1 MFLASLAPLP
11 ARGDAV
17 DRLKPDYLKALHAAI
32 EGLKQDRQAIS
43 LPSKFTDYRGAMH
56 VHSGLSHDS
65 RSQLSEV
72 IAGAKKAGMR
82 FLMFTE
88 HPVPHHDYFKEG
100 HHGLVDGVLLI
111 PGAELTG
118 LLAFPMS
125 SVPEGS
131 TDPQAEVDAVL
142 KTHGQIFLCHLEERM
157 DWDLKRLTGSEIYN
171 LHADFKD
178 ETRLIKSMRGLT
190 GLLSLL
196 PASRKYP
203 QETMASLMDYPAD
216 YLRRYD
222 QLCEKSRL
230 TGIAA
235 NDAHHNNS
243 IKGIM
248 LDDGRLQLVDAL
260 GTKLAKID
268 SKVVA
273 ALKPYVP
280 DNLHPGETAVL
291 LDLDPYE
298 RSFHHVST
306 HLFLPEL
313 SERAVRD
320 ALTAGRAF
328 VSFEWIADPTG
339 FNFQAVRGAG
349 RLRDGE
355 RGAFRQ
361 GAVGPFGLAAAG
373 PLSADSQRQRG
384 PQRAR
389 PFLFASARIARQ
401 LSLGSLAQFG
411 RNARGLDPLQPDLRP
426 RLTSGSLKVRMM
438 RQVLQIPK
446 VASQSRR
453 TRGICASRRP
463 DLLRRASSSEQAAV
477 GPTSPPVRPS
487 SFSRRK
493 SGRSWSKNASAATAA
508 QLQKGGLRL
517 DSRESL
523 LKGGESGPVVNPGHP
538 EKSELVRAINYEA
551 DGFQMPPTGKLD
563 ADSIGA
569 LTEWIREGAAWPASS
584 SGGGGPSATRM
595 DFAKRAEHWSFQPL
609 RRSVVP
615 RVAEAAWPRNP
626 VDAFLAQ
633 RQQAA
638 GCGHADPA
646 DRRTLLRRVTF
657 DLIGLP
663 PTIDEIN
670 AFLADDSPRAYEKVV
685 DRLLASPHYGVR
697 WARHW
702 LDLVRF
708 AETYGHEFDYPIPEA
723 WRYRDYLV
731 RAFNDDLPFNQFV
744 TEHIAGDLI
753 PRPRRNVRDRTNES
767 VVATAFWWFGQAVH
781 SPVDL
786 RVEECNQLDNQVDV
800 MGKAFLGLSIACARC
815 HDHKF
820 DPIRARDYYALT
832 GFLRSSRQQFAF
844 LADPQPVTQFANW
857 RRSCEPRCTELVAR
871 LLNPQRWSDGSP
883 NDEILRPWRELKEL
897 ASGPAFVARR
907 QQLAEEYKRVA
918 HAAATDE
925 QKSVVFEDF
934 SSASFAGWRS
944 SGSAFVSR
952 PTRAGDFVLGTSI
965 EQPILE
971 FAAPGAAHSGL
982 IAPRLRGAL
991 RSKTFTIT
999 KPFIQYHAER
1009 RGATD
1014 AAARPYKAG
1023 QLNVIVDGFQII
1035 RDPLWGQLSLNV
1047 ENDAPAAWYTQN
1059 VSKLIGS
1066 QAYLE
1071 IVDEDDGWIAVDAIR
1086 FSDDARP
1093 PVDRPN
1099 DLVLSLLDDPAI
1111 DGPAEAGGWLLQDLS
1126 RDGLALV
1133 VGTTG
1138 GRPFREVASC
1148 LAQFALLALRT
1159 ADRPREAH
1167 ELARLLDEIRR
1178 REATLDRSPRVL
1190 ALADGSGEN
1199 DHVLIRGNP
1208 RKAGEEVSRRFLE
1221 VFHGA
1226 EMPAAEA
1233 GSGRLELAQSLT
1245 GSAAPLVARV
1255 IVNRLW
1261 HHHFG
1266 RGLVASTDDFGK
1278 MGEPPTHPELLDYL
1292 ARELIRSG
1300 WSIKRLQRLLVTSAA
1315 YRLSSHAAD
1324 PRSDAV
1330 DPENRLV
1337 HKARVTRLE
1346 GEAIRD
1352 SILAVSGRLDERLE
1366 GPSVPVHLDDF
1377 MTGRGR
1383 PGVSGPLD
1391 GGGRRSIYLEVRRN
1405 FLNPMFLA
1413 FDFPIPATAAGR
1425 RAQSNV
1431 PAQALTLLNDPFVAQ
1446 QARLWARGV
1455 LAGRLDQAEDAR
1467 LDRLYET
1474 AFARRP
1480 TSAESALSPSSFCS
1494 NRVRTGRVQ
1503 SRRRRTNGRGPNS
1516 ATCC

>member
-1 MFLASLAPLP
+1 MT
-11 ARGDAV
+11 
-17 DRLKPDYLKALHAAI
+17 
-32 EGLKQDRQAIS
+32 RQA
-43 LPSKFTDYRGAMH
+43 
-56 VHSGLSHDS
+56 
-65 RSQLSEV
+65 
-72 IAGAKKAGMR
+72 
-82 FLMFTE
+82 
-88 HPVPHHDYFKEG
+88 
-100 HHGLVDGVLLI
+100 
-111 PGAELTG
+111 
-118 LLAFPMS
+118 
-125 SVPEGS
+125 
-131 TDPQAEVDAVL
+131 
-142 KTHGQIFLCHLEERM
+142 
-157 DWDLKRLTGSEIYN
+157 
-171 LHADFKD
+171 
-178 ETRLIKSMRGLT
+178 
-190 GLLSLL
+190 
-196 PASRKYP
+196 
-203 QETMASLMDYPAD
+203 
-216 YLRRYD
+216 
-222 QLCEKSRL
+222 
-230 TGIAA
+230 
-235 NDAHHNNS
+235 
-243 IKGIM
+243 
-248 LDDGRLQLVDAL
+248 LQ
-260 GTKLAKID
+260 T
-268 SKVVA
+268 
-273 ALKPYVP
+273 
-280 DNLHPGETAVL
+280 
-291 LDLDPYE
+291 
-298 RSFHHVST
+298 
-306 HLFLPEL
+306 
-313 SERAVRD
+313 
-320 ALTAGRAF
+320 
-328 VSFEWIADPTG
+328 
-339 FNFQAVRGAG
+339 
-349 RLRDGE
+349 
-355 RGAFRQ
+355 
-361 GAVGPFGLAAAG
+361 
-373 PLSADSQRQRG
+373 
-384 PQRAR
+384 
-389 PFLFASARIARQ
+389 
-401 LSLGSLAQFG
+401 
-411 RNARGLDPLQPDLRP
+411 
-426 RLTSGSLKVRMM
+426 
-438 RQVLQIPK
+438 PK
-446 VASQSRR
+446 VAIRSRR
-453 TRGICASRRP
+453 SRGICALVAG
-463 DLLRRASSSEQAAV
+463 LLLSATLFAGAARCLADAASGPAV
-477 GPTSPPVRPS
+477 ELFEKKVRPILVEKCQ
-487 SFSRRK
+487 RCH
-493 SGRSWSKNASAATAA
+493 GSA
-508 QLQKGGLRL
+508 LQKGGLRL
-517 DSRESL
+517 DSRDAL
-523 LKGGESGPVVNPGHP
+523 LKGGESGPVVSPGHP

-584 SGGGGPSATRM
+584 SGAGGPSATRM

-685 DRLLASPHYGVR
+685 DRLLTSPHYGVR

-844 LADPQPVTQFANW
+844 LADPKPVAQFSDW
-857 RRSCEPRCTELVAR
+857 RRTCEPRCTELVAG

-883 NDEILRPWRELKEL
+883 NDEILRPWQELKEL

-944 SGSAFVSR
+944 SGSAFLSH

-965 EQPILE
+965 ERPILE
-971 FAAPGAAHSGL
+971 FAASGAAHSGL

-1014 AAARPYKAG
+1014 AASRPYKAG

-1047 ENDAPAAWYTQN
+1047 ETDAPAAWYTQN

-1086 FSDDARP
+1086 FSDDAHP

-1111 DGPAEAGGWLLQDLS
+1111 DGPPKLAEGYSKIFRKTVSLWSSGQ
-1126 RDGLALV
+1126 LA
-1133 VGTTG
+1133 
-1138 GRPFREVASC
+1138 
-1148 LAQFALLALRT
+1148 
-1159 ADRPREAH
+1159 ADRFGPSRVAWLNSLCSHWERLDRPHEAH
-1167 ELARLLDEIRR
+1167 ELSRLLDEIRR
-1178 REATLDRSPRVL
+1178 RETTLDRSPRVL
-1190 ALADGSGEN
+1190 ALTDGSGEN

-1208 RKAGEEVSRRFLE
+1208 KKAGEEVSRRFLE

-1226 EMPAAEA
+1226 EMPVAEA

-1266 RGLVASTDDFGK
+1266 RGIVASTDDFGK

-1315 YRLSSHAAD
+1315 YRLSSHASD
-1324 PRSDAV
+1324 PRSEAV

-1337 HKARVTRLE
+1337 HKARVMRLE

-1455 LAGRLDQAEDAR
+1455 LAGRGDEAEDAR

-1480 TSAESALSPSSFCS
+1480 TSAERALAKQFLQQSSPNRSSSIPKTTDERAWTDLCHVLLNVKEFLY
-1494 NRVRTGRVQ
+1494 VK
-1503 SRRRRTNGRGPNS
+1503 
-1516 ATCC
+1516 

>member
-1 MFLASLAPLP
+1 MIRQSL
-11 ARGDAV
+11 
-17 DRLKPDYLKALHAAI
+17 
-32 EGLKQDRQAIS
+32 Q
-43 LPSKFTDYRGAMH
+43 
-56 VHSGLSHDS
+56 
-65 RSQLSEV
+65 
-72 IAGAKKAGMR
+72 
-82 FLMFTE
+82 
-88 HPVPHHDYFKEG
+88 VP
-100 HHGLVDGVLLI
+100 
-111 PGAELTG
+111 
-118 LLAFPMS
+118 
-125 SVPEGS
+125 
-131 TDPQAEVDAVL
+131 
-142 KTHGQIFLCHLEERM
+142 
-157 DWDLKRLTGSEIYN
+157 
-171 LHADFKD
+171 
-178 ETRLIKSMRGLT
+178 
-190 GLLSLL
+190 
-196 PASRKYP
+196 
-203 QETMASLMDYPAD
+203 
-216 YLRRYD
+216 
-222 QLCEKSRL
+222 
-230 TGIAA
+230 
-235 NDAHHNNS
+235 
-243 IKGIM
+243 
-248 LDDGRLQLVDAL
+248 
-260 GTKLAKID
+260 
-268 SKVVA
+268 
-273 ALKPYVP
+273 
-280 DNLHPGETAVL
+280 
-291 LDLDPYE
+291 
-298 RSFHHVST
+298 
-306 HLFLPEL
+306 
-313 SERAVRD
+313 
-320 ALTAGRAF
+320 
-328 VSFEWIADPTG
+328 
-339 FNFQAVRGAG
+339 
-349 RLRDGE
+349 
-355 RGAFRQ
+355 
-361 GAVGPFGLAAAG
+361 LAA
-373 PLSADSQRQRG
+373 SH
-384 PQRAR
+384 
-389 PFLFASARIARQ
+389 
-401 LSLGSLAQFG
+401 
-411 RNARGLDPLQPDLRP
+411 
-426 RLTSGSLKVRMM
+426 
-438 RQVLQIPK
+438 
-446 VASQSRR
+446 SRR
-453 TRGICASRRP
+453 SRRICASVAGLTVALTLFLGPARCLADAP
-463 DLLRRASSSEQAAV
+463 SGAAV
-477 GPTSPPVRPS
+477 ERFEKKVRPILVEKCH
-487 SFSRRK
+487 RCH
-493 SGRSWSKNASAATAA
+493 GSA
-508 QLQKGGLRL
+508 LQKGGLRL

-615 RVAEAAWPRNP
+615 PVAEAAWPRNP

-646 DRRTLLRRVTF
+646 DRRMLLRRVTF

-670 AFLADDSPRAYEKVV
+670 AFLANDSPRAYEKVV

-820 DPIRARDYYALT
+820 DPIRAQDYYALT

-844 LADPQPVTQFANW
+844 LADPQPVAQFANW
-857 RRSCEPRCTELVAR
+857 RRSCEPRCTELVAG

-925 QKSVVFEDF
+925 QKNVVFEGF

-944 SGSAFVSR
+944 SGSAFLSR

-965 EQPILE
+965 ERPILK

-982 IAPRLRGAL
+982 IAPRLGGAL

-1071 IVDEDDGWIAVDAIR
+1071 IVDEDDGWIAVDGIR

-1111 DGPAEAGGWLLQDLS
+1111 DSPAKLA
-1126 RDGLALV
+1126 DGYSKI
-1133 VGTTG
+1133 
-1138 GRPFREVASC
+1138 FRETVSLWSSGQLAADRFARSRVAWLNSLC
-1148 LAQFALLALRT
+1148 SHCAK

-1167 ELARLLDEIRR
+1167 KLARLLDEIRQ

-1221 VFHGA
+1221 VFHGV
-1226 EMPAAEA
+1226 EMPVAEA

-1455 LAGRLDQAEDAR
+1455 LAGRGDEAEDAR

-1480 TSAESALSPSSFCS
+1480 TSAERALAKQFLQQSSPNRSSSIPETTDERAWTELCHVLLNVKEFLY
-1494 NRVRTGRVQ
+1494 VK
-1503 SRRRRTNGRGPNS
+1503 
-1516 ATCC
+1516 